1 MPDFNRLDEI
11 RRRKPLLH
19 CISNMVSINDCANIA
34 LAIGASP
41 MMAAAREE
49 VDEITAASAA
59 TVLNTGTPTQERYD
73 LCRLWL
79 SAAAQSGQPV
89 ILDPVGVGASSW
101 RLRNIQDLLSQACP
115 TLIRVNLGEAQAL
128 CGETGREQG
137 VDSLSSA
144 TPAQRITLAEKLAKR
159 YRTTVLLTGPCDL
172 VHNGSEAVSISGGSD
187 RIGAITGTG
196 DMLSVLCGAFSAV
209 EPDTLQAAALAAAFW
224 KLCAE
229 RAETA
234 AAGHGIGEFR
244 IRLFDAAS
252 CMTPEELKAGS
263 RMEVIR

>member
-144 TPAQRITLAEKLAKR
+144 SPARRMALAEKLAKR

-209 EPDTLQAAALAAAFW
+209 EPDRADHCPKPRERRVPHSRR
-224 KLCAE
+224 KL
-229 RAETA
+229 
-234 AAGHGIGEFR
+234 
-244 IRLFDAAS
+244 
-252 CMTPEELKAGS
+252 
-263 RMEVIR
+263 